1 MPAVGGD
8 ADPVYFG
15 RTFDEALRL
24 LQEARDYLTVK
35 GQRDASGLPVDRGLA
50 YSVESMRLTSRL
62 TQVMAWL
69 IVQRAAH
76 AGEIASEELA
86 SDNWRL
92 GGQTVCLAEGPLP
105 TAGLPRDLLELLD
118 RSEGLYAR
126 IARLDEIVARNSRP

>member
-15 RTFDEALRL
+15 RTFEEALRL

-35 GQRDASGLPVDRGLA
+35 GQRDAAGLPVDRGLA

-76 AGEIASEELA
+76 AGEIAAAELA
-86 SDNWRL
+86 SEAWRL
-92 GGQTVCLAEGPLP
+92 GGQKVCLAEGPLP
-105 TAGLPRDLLELLD
+105 TAGLPGDLLELLD

-126 IARLDEIVARNSRP
+126 IARLDEIVARNCRA